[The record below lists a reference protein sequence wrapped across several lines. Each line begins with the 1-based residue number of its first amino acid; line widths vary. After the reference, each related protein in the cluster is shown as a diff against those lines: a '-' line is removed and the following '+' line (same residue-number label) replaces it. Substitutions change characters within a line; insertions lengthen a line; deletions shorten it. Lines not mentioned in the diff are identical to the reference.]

1 MSITHFYIAHL
12 QSTLKIFLFDTINV
26 EKIST
31 ILAL

>member
-26 EKIST
+26 QNIVT
-31 ILAL
+31 TLVL